1 MECGYARLTV
11 WFADPFWVGVY
22 EREAEGRL
30 EVCRHTFGAE
40 PKDGEVWQWLLS
52 AWRGLDFSP
61 AVEAPRRPSGRE
73 NPKRARRQARNRPEK
88 TGAGTKAQ
96 QALQLQREVR
106 RAERAQRHRQRDAA
120 EEERR
125 FRLRQERKKEKR
137 PGAET
142 PPPPG
147 HKDGPAPG
155 PLPPGASYILRPH
168 KPGPGAY
175 PVPEV
180 MGLVG
185 IVALEERRGR
195 RPVVT
200 EERVL
205 GLRCLRVSVPVR
217 PGLREDRRKRRA
229 EQGAAAL
236 YRAGVRRALTAEDF
250 PDWPALEGQGLRSV
264 DPEPF
269 CQAIA
274 VPLALAALRRAGI
287 LRVRA
292 TVALSGPRV
301 SRPLFAAAER
311 LCPQVRHLVVDV
323 PGEGEELAAWLRE
336 EYGAAVLRPG
346 GAAPDVTLAFGPGGE
361 ERGRVLRLYG
371 PAPGLAGL
379 RPIPEEGGLPPDL
392 APLPLLSLLWECGRL
407 TEGQIRIHAT

>member
-73 NPKRARRQARNRPEK
+73 NPKRVRRQVRNRPEK

-96 QALQLQREVR
+96 QALQLQREAR

-125 FRLRQERKKEKR
+125 FRLRQEKKKEKR
-137 PGAET
+137 GGA
-142 PPPPG
+142 
-147 HKDGPAPG
+147 
-155 PLPPGASYILRPH
+155 LPPAASYILRPH

-217 PGLREDRRKRRA
+217 PGLRDDRRKRRA

-274 VPLALAALRRAGI
+274 VPLALAVLRRAGI

-301 SRPLFAAAER
+301 SRSLFAAAER

-346 GAAPDVTLAFGPGGE
+346 GAAPDLTLAFGPGGE
-361 ERGRVLRLYG
+361 ERGTVLRLYG
-371 PAPGLAGL
+371 PVPGLAGL
-379 RPIPEEGGLPPDL
+379 RPILEEGGLPPDL

>member
-73 NPKRARRQARNRPEK
+73 NPKRVRRQARNRPEK
-88 TGAGTKAQ
+88 TGVGTKAQ
-96 QALQLQREVR
+96 QALQLQREAR

-125 FRLRQERKKEKR
+125 FRLRQEKKKEKR
-137 PGAET
+137 R
-142 PPPPG
+142 
-147 HKDGPAPG
+147 G
-155 PLPPGASYILRPH
+155 PLPPAASYILRPH

-361 ERGRVLRLYG
+361 ERGTVLRLYG
-371 PAPGLAGL
+371 PVPGLAGL
-379 RPIPEEGGLPPDL
+379 RPILEEGGLPPDL

>member
-1 MECGYARLTV
+1 
-11 WFADPFWVGVY
+11 
-22 EREAEGRL
+22 
-30 EVCRHTFGAE
+30 
-40 PKDGEVWQWLLS
+40 
-52 AWRGLDFSP
+52 
-61 AVEAPRRPSGRE
+61 
-73 NPKRARRQARNRPEK
+73 
-88 TGAGTKAQ
+88 
-96 QALQLQREVR
+96 
-106 RAERAQRHRQRDAA
+106 
-120 EEERR
+120 
-125 FRLRQERKKEKR
+125 
-137 PGAET
+137 
-142 PPPPG
+142 
-147 HKDGPAPG
+147 
-155 PLPPGASYILRPH
+155 
-168 KPGPGAY
+168 
-175 PVPEV
+175 

-185 IVALEERRGR
+185 SVALEERRGR

-361 ERGRVLRLYG
+361 ERGTVLRLYG
-371 PAPGLAGL
+371 PVPGLAGL
-379 RPIPEEGGLPPDL
+379 RPTPEEGGLPPDL

>member
-1 MECGYARLTV
+1 
-11 WFADPFWVGVY
+11 
-22 EREAEGRL
+22 
-30 EVCRHTFGAE
+30 
-40 PKDGEVWQWLLS
+40 
-52 AWRGLDFSP
+52 
-61 AVEAPRRPSGRE
+61 
-73 NPKRARRQARNRPEK
+73 
-88 TGAGTKAQ
+88 
-96 QALQLQREVR
+96 
-106 RAERAQRHRQRDAA
+106 
-120 EEERR
+120 
-125 FRLRQERKKEKR
+125 
-137 PGAET
+137 
-142 PPPPG
+142 
-147 HKDGPAPG
+147 
-155 PLPPGASYILRPH
+155 
-168 KPGPGAY
+168 
-175 PVPEV
+175 

-301 SRPLFAAAER
+301 SRPLFAAAAR

-336 EYGAAVLRPG
+336 EYGAAVLR
-346 GAAPDVTLAFGPGGE
+346 
-361 ERGRVLRLYG
+361 GRESIDYFVLL
-371 PAPGLAGL
+371 
-379 RPIPEEGGLPPDL
+379 
-392 APLPLLSLLWECGRL
+392 
-407 TEGQIRIHAT
+407 

>member
-73 NPKRARRQARNRPEK
+73 NPKRVRRQVRNRPEK

-96 QALQLQREVR
+96 QALQLQREAR

-125 FRLRQERKKEKR
+125 FRLRQEKKKEKR
-137 PGAET
+137 RGAE
-142 PPPPG
+142 
-147 HKDGPAPG
+147 
-155 PLPPGASYILRPH
+155 PPGASYILRPH

-407 TEGQIRIHAT
+407 TEGQIQIHAT

>member
-73 NPKRARRQARNRPEK
+73 NPKRVRRQARNRPEK
-88 TGAGTKAQ
+88 TGVGTKAQ
-96 QALQLQREVR
+96 QALQLQREAR

-125 FRLRQERKKEKR
+125 FRIRQEKKKEKAR
-137 PGAET
+137 GA
-142 PPPPG
+142 
-147 HKDGPAPG
+147 
-155 PLPPGASYILRPH
+155 LPPGASYILRPH

-217 PGLREDRRKRRA
+217 PGLRDDRRKRRA

-361 ERGRVLRLYG
+361 ERGTVLRLYG
-371 PAPGLAGL
+371 PVPGLAGL
-379 RPIPEEGGLPPDL
+379 RPILEEGGLPPDL

>member
-73 NPKRARRQARNRPEK
+73 NPKRVRRQVRNRPEK

-96 QALQLQREVR
+96 QALQLQREAR

-125 FRLRQERKKEKR
+125 FRLRQEKKKEKR
-137 PGAET
+137 GGGRA
-142 PPPPG
+142 
-147 HKDGPAPG
+147 PA
-155 PLPPGASYILRPH
+155 PGASYILRPH

-217 PGLREDRRKRRA
+217 PGLRDDRRKRRA

-301 SRPLFAAAER
+301 SRPLFAAAAR

-361 ERGRVLRLYG
+361 ERGTVLRLYG
-371 PAPGLAGL
+371 PVPGLAGL
-379 RPIPEEGGLPPDL
+379 RPILEEGGLPPDL

>member
-137 PGAET
+137 R
-142 PPPPG
+142 G
-147 HKDGPAPG
+147 HKP
-155 PLPPGASYILRPH
+155 
-168 KPGPGAY
+168 
-175 PVPEV
+175 
-180 MGLVG
+180 
-185 IVALEERRGR
+185 
-195 RPVVT
+195 
-200 EERVL
+200 
-205 GLRCLRVSVPVR
+205 
-217 PGLREDRRKRRA
+217 
-229 EQGAAAL
+229 
-236 YRAGVRRALTAEDF
+236 
-250 PDWPALEGQGLRSV
+250 PALPISSAR
-264 DPEPF
+264 
-269 CQAIA
+269 IN
-274 VPLALAALRRAGI
+274 RAPAHI
-287 LRVRA
+287 LF
-292 TVALSGPRV
+292 PR
-301 SRPLFAAAER
+301 
-311 LCPQVRHLVVDV
+311 
-323 PGEGEELAAWLRE
+323 
-336 EYGAAVLRPG
+336 
-346 GAAPDVTLAFGPGGE
+346 
-361 ERGRVLRLYG
+361 
-371 PAPGLAGL
+371 
-379 RPIPEEGGLPPDL
+379 
-392 APLPLLSLLWECGRL
+392 
-407 TEGQIRIHAT
+407 

>member
-96 QALQLQREVR
+96 QALQLQREAR

-120 EEERR
+120 E
-125 FRLRQERKKEKR
+125 
-137 PGAET
+137 
-142 PPPPG
+142 
-147 HKDGPAPG
+147 
-155 PLPPGASYILRPH
+155 
-168 KPGPGAY
+168 
-175 PVPEV
+175 
-180 MGLVG
+180 
-185 IVALEERRGR
+185 
-195 RPVVT
+195 

-250 PDWPALEGQGLRSV
+250 PDWPTLEGQGLRSV

-361 ERGRVLRLYG
+361 ERGTVLRLYG
-371 PAPGLAGL
+371 PVPGLAGL
-379 RPIPEEGGLPPDL
+379 RPTPEEGGLPPDL